1 MEMDFTKVKL
11 NKEQQ
16 NNALLIGSKAQEI
29 GVDPDLALAFAWRE
43 NRFQTKGKSP
53 KGATGVMQIMPA
65 NAKAYGYSV
74 EDLQD
79 PNHNIDIGLKLFKEN
94 LEMFDGNERAA
105 LVAYNANPNVAK
117 RYLKNGESPESIPEE
132 TRTYLEDIHSVRPL
146 VATVEVGDVA
156 QAENQDFSPIE
167 ELPEHL
173 SGEQKTYDEGSP
185 LEKAILPITGTGIG
199 TAVGFGEYMGNKPKA
214 PIAGAPPTD
223 PRFGTQPEFGSSGRA
238 REAGFNLETQ
248 RRAEQAAKNKDIIER
263 LRKSGIIMQDSPVL
277 RMGPLT
283 STDTGL
289 LVPPQ
294 ALVEKE
300 VKPLTKSQRFK
311 EGLKSL
317 PRGVGEFIGKHSRI
331 TGPLAGLGAGVATE
345 NARERFEKGQIGG
358 GLLSAA
364 EALTAGVAM
373 TPQAPYPLR
382 AAAGALSIPLMGG
395 EYLYSKYGPQYE
407 SVTKR
412 FPPKD

>member
-1 MEMDFTKVKL
+1 MDFTKVKL

-16 NNALLIGSKAQEI
+16 NNAFLIGSKAQEVGI
-29 GVDPDLALAFAWRE
+29 DPDLALAFAWRE

-65 NAKAYGYSV
+65 NAKAYGYAV

-79 PNHNIDIGLKLFKEN
+79 PHHNIDIGLKLFKEN
-94 LEMFDGNERAA
+94 LDMFDGNERAA

-117 RYLKNGESPESIPEE
+117 RYLKNGEDPNVIPEE

-146 VATVEVGDVA
+146 VATGEATQVED
-156 QAENQDFSPIE
+156 ENFTPVE
-167 ELPEHL
+167 PLPEHL
-173 SGEQKTYDEGSP
+173 DQEPKTAEERSP
-185 LEKAILPITGTGIG
+185 IDKAILPATGAGLG
-199 TAVGFGEYMGNKPKA
+199 TAIGFGEYMGNKPKA
-214 PIAGAPPTD
+214 PATGVPPTD
-223 PRFGTQPEFGSSGRA
+223 PRFGTTEFGTSGRA

-248 RRAEQAAKNKDIIER
+248 RRAEQAAKNKEIIER
-263 LRKSGIIMQDSPVL
+263 MRRSGIILQDSPVL
-277 RMGPLT
+277 KMGPLT

-294 ALVEKE
+294 ALAEKE
-300 VKPLTKSQRFK
+300 VKPLTRGQKFK
-311 EGLKSL
+311 EGLKAL
-317 PRGVGEFIGKHSRI
+317 PRGIGEFIGKHSRV
-331 TGPLAGLGAGVATE
+331 TGPLAGLGAGVAAE

-358 GLLSAA
+358 GLLSTA
-364 EALTAGVAM
+364 EALTAGTAL
-373 TPQAPYPLR
+373 TPAVPAPVR
-382 AAAGALSIPLMGG
+382 GVAGALSIPLAGA

>member
-16 NNALLIGSKAQEI
+16 NNAFLIGSKAQEVGI
-29 GVDPDLALAFAWRE
+29 DPDLALAFAWRE

-65 NAKAYGYSV
+65 NAKAYGYSI

-79 PNHNIDIGLKLFKEN
+79 PNHNIDIGLRLFKEN

-146 VATVEVGDVA
+146 VATGEVA
-156 QAENQDFSPIE
+156 QVEDENFSPVE
-167 ELPEHL
+167 PLPEHIDA
-173 SGEQKTYDEGSP
+173 EPTTAEERSP
-185 LEKAILPITGTGIG
+185 IDKFVLPATGAGLG
-199 TAVGFGEYMGNKPKA
+199 TALGFGEYMGNKPKA
-214 PIAGAPPTD
+214 PTPSTPPTD
-223 PRFGTQPEFGSSGRA
+223 PRFGTTEFGTSGRA

-248 RRAEQAAKNKDIIER
+248 RRAEQAAKNKEVIER
-263 LRKSGIIMQDSPVL
+263 MRRLGIITQDSPVL
-277 RMGPLT
+277 KMGPLT

-294 ALVEKE
+294 ALEKE
-300 VKPLTKSQRFK
+300 VKPLTKGQRLK
-311 EGLKSL
+311 EGLKAL
-317 PRGVGEFIGKHSRI
+317 PRGIGEFIGKHSRV
-331 TGPLAGLGAGVATE
+331 TGPLAGLGAGYAAE
-345 NARERFEKGQIGG
+345 QARERFEKGQIGG
-358 GLLSAA
+358 GLLSTA
-364 EALTAGVAM
+364 EALTGGVAM
-373 TPQAPYPLR
+373 TPAVPAPIR
-382 AAAGALSIPLMGG
+382 GVAGALSIPLAGA

>member
-16 NNALLIGSKAQEI
+16 NNAFLIGSKAQEVGI
-29 GVDPDLALAFAWRE
+29 DPDLALAFAWRE

-65 NAKAYGYSV
+65 NAKAYGYAV

-94 LEMFDGNERAA
+94 LDMFDGNERAA

-117 RYLKNGESPESIPEE
+117 RYLKNGEDPNVIPEE

-146 VATVEVGDVA
+146 VATGEVA
-156 QAENQDFSPIE
+156 QVEDDNFSPVE
-167 ELPEHL
+167 PLPEHL
-173 SGEQKTYDEGSP
+173 DAEPKKLEERSP
-185 LEKAILPITGTGIG
+185 IDKAILPSAGAGLG
-199 TAVGFGEYMGNKPKA
+199 TAIGFGEYMGNKPKA
-214 PIAGAPPTD
+214 PATGVPPTD
-223 PRFGTQPEFGSSGRA
+223 PRFGTQTEFGTSGRA

-248 RRAEQAAKNKDIIER
+248 RRAEQAAKNKEIIER
-263 LRKSGIIMQDSPVL
+263 MRRSGIILQDSPVL
-277 RMGPLT
+277 KMGPLT

-294 ALVEKE
+294 ALEKE
-300 VKPLTKSQRFK
+300 VKPLTRGQRFK
-311 EGLKSL
+311 EGLKAL
-317 PRGVGEFIGKHSRI
+317 PRGIGEFIGKHSRI
-331 TGPLAGLGAGVATE
+331 TGPLAGLGAGVAAE
-345 NARERFEKGQIGG
+345 NARERFERGQIGG

-364 EALTAGVAM
+364 EALTAGTAL
-373 TPQAPYPLR
+373 TPAVPAPIR
-382 AAAGALSIPLMGG
+382 GVAGALSLPLAGA

>member
-16 NNALLIGSKAQEI
+16 NNAFLIGSKAQEVGI
-29 GVDPDLALAFAWRE
+29 DPDLALAFAWRE

-53 KGATGVMQIMPA
+53 KGATGIMQIMPA
-65 NAKAYGYSV
+65 NAKAYGYAV

-79 PNHNIDIGLKLFKEN
+79 PNHNIDIGLRLFKEN
-94 LEMFDGNERAA
+94 LDMFDGNERAA

-117 RYLKNGESPESIPEE
+117 RYLKNGEDPNVIPEE

-146 VATVEVGDVA
+146 VATGEVA
-156 QAENQDFSPIE
+156 QVEDDNFSPVE
-167 ELPEHL
+167 PLPEHL
-173 SGEQKTYDEGSP
+173 DAEPKKLEERSP
-185 LEKAILPITGTGIG
+185 IDKAILPATGAGLG
-199 TAVGFGEYMGNKPKA
+199 TAIGFGEYMGNKPKA
-214 PIAGAPPTD
+214 TATGVPPTD
-223 PRFGTQPEFGSSGRA
+223 PRFGTQTEFGTSGRA

-248 RRAEQAAKNKDIIER
+248 RRAEQAAKNKEIIER
-263 LRKSGIIMQDSPVL
+263 MRRSGIILQDSPVL
-277 RMGPLT
+277 KMGPLT

-294 ALVEKE
+294 ALAEKE
-300 VKPLTKSQRFK
+300 VKPLTRGQKFK
-311 EGLKSL
+311 EGLKAL
-317 PRGVGEFIGKHSRI
+317 PRGIGEFIGKHSRI
-331 TGPLAGLGAGVATE
+331 TGPLAGLGAGYAAE
-345 NARERFEKGQIGG
+345 QARERFEKGQIGG
-358 GLLSAA
+358 GLLSTA
-364 EALTAGVAM
+364 EALTGGVAL
-373 TPQAPYPLR
+373 TPAVPAPIR
-382 AAAGALSIPLMGG
+382 GVAGALSIPLAGA

>member
-16 NNALLIGSKAQEI
+16 NNAFLIGSKAQEVGI
-29 GVDPDLALAFAWRE
+29 DPDLALAFAWRE

-53 KGATGVMQIMPA
+53 KGATGIMQIMPA

-79 PNHNIDIGLKLFKEN
+79 PNHNIDIGLRLFKEN
-94 LEMFDGNERAA
+94 LDMFQGNERAA

-117 RYLKNGESPESIPEE
+117 RYLKNGEDPNVIPEE

-146 VATVEVGDVA
+146 VATVEVGEVA
-156 QAENQDFSPIE
+156 EVEDDNFSPVEALPAHLDE
-167 ELPEHL
+167 EP
-173 SGEQKTYDEGSP
+173 KTLEERSP
-185 LEKAILPITGTGIG
+185 LDKALLPATGALLGTGL
-199 TAVGFGEYMGNKPKA
+199 GFSEYMGNKPKA
-214 PIAGAPPTD
+214 PATSIPPTD
-223 PRFGTQPEFGSSGRA
+223 PRFGTTEFGTSGRA

-248 RRAEQAAKNKDIIER
+248 RRAEQAAKNKEVIER
-263 LRKSGIIMQDSPVL
+263 MRRSGIIMQDSPVL
-277 RMGPLT
+277 KMGPLT
-283 STDTGL
+283 ATDTGL

-294 ALVEKE
+294 ALEG
-300 VKPLTKSQRFK
+300 KPLTKFQRVK
-311 EGLKSL
+311 EGFKSI
-317 PRGVGEFIGKHSRI
+317 PRGMGEFIGKHSRI
-331 TGPLAGLGAGVATE
+331 TGPLAGLGAGFAAET
-345 NARERFEKGQIGG
+345 ARERFEKGQIGG

-364 EALTAGVAM
+364 EALTAGTAL
-373 TPQAPYPLR
+373 TPTVPAPVR
-382 AAAGALSIPLMGG
+382 GVAGALSIPLIGA

>member
-1 MEMDFTKVKL
+1 MDFTKVKL

-16 NNALLIGSKAQEI
+16 NNAFLIGSKAQEVGI
-29 GVDPDLALAFAWRE
+29 DPDLALAFAWRE

-53 KGATGVMQIMPA
+53 KGATGIMQIMPA

-79 PNHNIDIGLKLFKEN
+79 PNHNIDIGLRLFKEN
-94 LEMFDGNERAA
+94 LDMFQGNERAA

-117 RYLKNGESPESIPEE
+117 RYLKNGETPESIPEE
-132 TRTYLEDIHSVRPL
+132 TRIYLEDIDKIRPL
-146 VATVEVGDVA
+146 VQRDEEVQEETQIEDD
-156 QAENQDFSPIE
+156 NFSPVEALPAHLDE
-167 ELPEHL
+167 EP
-173 SGEQKTYDEGSP
+173 KTLEERSP
-185 LEKAILPITGTGIG
+185 LDKALLPATGALLGTGL
-199 TAVGFGEYMGNKPKA
+199 GFSEYMGNKPKTPA
-214 PIAGAPPTD
+214 TSIPPTD
-223 PRFGTQPEFGSSGRA
+223 PRFGTTEFGTSGRA

-248 RRAEQAAKNKDIIER
+248 RRAEQAANNKELIER
-263 LRKSGIIMQDSPVL
+263 MRRSGIILQDSPVL
-277 RMGPLT
+277 KMGPLT
-283 STDTGL
+283 ATDTGL

-294 ALVEKE
+294 ALEG
-300 VKPLTKSQRFK
+300 KPLTKFQKVK
-311 EGLKSL
+311 EGFKSI
-317 PRGVGEFIGKHSRI
+317 PRGMGEFIGKHSRI
-331 TGPLAGLGAGVATE
+331 TGPLAGLGAGFAAE

-364 EALTAGVAM
+364 EALTAGVAL
-373 TPQAPYPLR
+373 TPTVPYPIR
-382 AAAGALSIPLMGG
+382 GVAGALSVPLAGA

>member
-1 MEMDFTKVKL
+1 MDFTKVKL

-16 NNALLIGSKAQEI
+16 NNAFLIGSKAQEVGI
-29 GVDPDLALAFAWRE
+29 DPDLALAFAWRE

-53 KGATGVMQIMPA
+53 KGATGIMQIMPA

-79 PNHNIDIGLKLFKEN
+79 PNHNIDIGLRLFKEN
-94 LEMFDGNERAA
+94 LDMFQGNERAA

-117 RYLKNGESPESIPEE
+117 RYLKNGEDPNVIPEE

-146 VATVEVGDVA
+146 VATVEVGEVTQVEDD
-156 QAENQDFSPIE
+156 NFSPVE
-167 ELPEHL
+167 PLPEHL
-173 SGEQKTYDEGSP
+173 DAEPKTLEERSP
-185 LEKAILPITGTGIG
+185 LDKALLPATGALLGTGL
-199 TAVGFGEYMGNKPKA
+199 GFSEYMGNKPKTPA
-214 PIAGAPPTD
+214 TSIPPTD
-223 PRFGTQPEFGSSGRA
+223 PRFGTTEFGTSGRA

-248 RRAEQAAKNKDIIER
+248 RRAEQAANNKELIER
-263 LRKSGIIMQDSPVL
+263 MRRSGIIMQDSPVL
-277 RMGPLT
+277 KMGPLT
-283 STDTGL
+283 ATDTGL

-294 ALVEKE
+294 ALEG
-300 VKPLTKSQRFK
+300 KPLTKFQKVK
-311 EGLKSL
+311 EGFKSI
-317 PRGVGEFIGKHSRI
+317 PRGMGEFIGKHSRI
-331 TGPLAGLGAGVATE
+331 TGPLAGLGAGFAAE

-364 EALTAGVAM
+364 EALTAGVAL
-373 TPQAPYPLR
+373 TPTVPYPIR
-382 AAAGALSIPLMGG
+382 GVAGALSVPLAGA

>member
-16 NNALLIGSKAQEI
+16 NNAFLIGSKAQEVGI
-29 GVDPDLALAFAWRE
+29 DPDLALAFAWRE
-43 NRFQTKGKSP
+43 NQFQTKGKSP

-79 PNHNIDIGLKLFKEN
+79 PNHNIDIGLRLFKEN
-94 LEMFDGNERAA
+94 LDMFQGNERAA

-117 RYLKNGESPESIPEE
+117 RYLKNGEDPNVIPEE

-146 VATVEVGDVA
+146 VATVEVGEVT
-156 QAENQDFSPIE
+156 QAEDDNFSPVE
-167 ELPEHL
+167 ALPEHL
-173 SGEQKTYDEGSP
+173 DEETKTLEERSP
-185 LEKAILPITGTGIG
+185 LDKALLPATGAILGTGL
-199 TAVGFGEYMGNKPKA
+199 GFSEYMGNKPKT
-214 PIAGAPPTD
+214 PTPSSSPTD
-223 PRFGTQPEFGSSGRA
+223 PRFGTTEFGTSGRA

-248 RRAEQAAKNKDIIER
+248 RRAEQAAKNKELIER
-263 LRKSGIIMQDSPVL
+263 MRRSGIIMQDSPVL
-277 RMGPLT
+277 KMGPLT
-283 STDTGL
+283 ATDTGL

-294 ALVEKE
+294 ALEG
-300 VKPLTKSQRFK
+300 KPLTKFQRVK
-311 EGLKSL
+311 EGFKAI
-317 PRGVGEFIGKHSRI
+317 PRGMGEFIGKHSRV
-331 TGPLAGLGAGVATE
+331 TGPLAGLGAGFAAET
-345 NARERFEKGQIGG
+345 ARERFEKGQIGG

-364 EALTAGVAM
+364 EALTAGTAL
-373 TPQAPYPLR
+373 TPTVPAPVR
-382 AAAGALSIPLMGG
+382 GVAGALSIPLIGA
-395 EYLYSKYGPQYE
+395 EYLYGKYGPQYE

>member
-16 NNALLIGSKAQEI
+16 NNAFLIGSKAQEVGI
-29 GVDPDLALAFAWRE
+29 DPDLALAFAWRE

-53 KGATGVMQIMPA
+53 KGATGIMQIMPA

-79 PNHNIDIGLKLFKEN
+79 PNHNIDIGLRLFKEN

-117 RYLKNGESPESIPEE
+117 RYLKNGEDPNVIPEE

-146 VATVEVGDVA
+146 VATGEVA
-156 QAENQDFSPIE
+156 QVEDENFSPVE
-167 ELPEHL
+167 PLPEHIDA
-173 SGEQKTYDEGSP
+173 EPTTAEERSP
-185 LEKAILPITGTGIG
+185 IDKFVLPATGAGLG
-199 TAVGFGEYMGNKPKA
+199 TALGFGEYMGNKPKA
-214 PIAGAPPTD
+214 PTPSAPPTD
-223 PRFGTQPEFGSSGRA
+223 PRFGTTEFGTSGRA

-248 RRAEQAAKNKDIIER
+248 RRAEQAAKNKEVIER
-263 LRKSGIIMQDSPVL
+263 MRRLGIITQDSPVL
-277 RMGPLT
+277 KMGPLT

-294 ALVEKE
+294 ALEKE
-300 VKPLTKSQRFK
+300 VKPLTKGQRLK
-311 EGLKSL
+311 EGLKAL
-317 PRGVGEFIGKHSRI
+317 PRGIGEFIGKHSRV
-331 TGPLAGLGAGVATE
+331 TGPLAGLGAGYAAE
-345 NARERFEKGQIGG
+345 QARERFEKGQIGG
-358 GLLSAA
+358 GLLSTA
-364 EALTAGVAM
+364 EALTGGVAM
-373 TPQAPYPLR
+373 TPAVPAPIR
-382 AAAGALSIPLMGG
+382 GVAGALSIPLAGA
-395 EYLYSKYGPQYE
+395 EYLYGKYGPQYE

>member
-1 MEMDFTKVKL
+1 MDFTKVKL

-16 NNALLIGSKAQEI
+16 NNAFLIGSKAQEVGI
-29 GVDPDLALAFAWRE
+29 DPDLALAFAWRE

-65 NAKAYGYSV
+65 NAKAYGYTV

-94 LEMFDGNERAA
+94 LDMFDGNERAA

-132 TRTYLEDIHSVRPL
+132 TRIYLEDIHSVRPL
-146 VATVEVGDVA
+146 VATGEVA
-156 QAENQDFSPIE
+156 QIEDENFTPVE
-167 ELPEHL
+167 PLPEHL
-173 SGEQKTYDEGSP
+173 DAEPKTTEERTP
-185 LEKAILPITGTGIG
+185 LDKAILPAAGATLG
-199 TAVGFGEYMGNKPKA
+199 TALGFSEYMGNKPKA
-214 PIAGAPPTD
+214 PITGAPPTD
-223 PRFGTQPEFGSSGRA
+223 PRFGTQTEFGTSGRA

-248 RRAEQAAKNKDIIER
+248 RRAEQAAKNKVVIER
-263 LRKSGIIMQDSPVL
+263 MRRSGIIVQDSPVL
-277 RMGPLT
+277 KMGPLT

-294 ALVEKE
+294 ALAEKE
-300 VKPLTKSQRFK
+300 VKPLTRFQKVK
-311 EGLKSL
+311 EGFKAI
-317 PRGVGEFIGKHSRI
+317 PRGMGEFIGKHSRV
-331 TGPLAGLGAGVATE
+331 TGPLAGLGAGVAAE

-364 EALTAGVAM
+364 EALAGGVAL
-373 TPQAPYPLR
+373 TPVVPAPIRGIAGGLGIPL
-382 AAAGALSIPLMGG
+382 AGAD
-395 EYLYSKYGPQYE
+395 YLYSKYGPQYE

>member
-1 MEMDFTKVKL
+1 MDFTKVKL

-16 NNALLIGSKAQEI
+16 NNAFLIGSKAQEVGI
-29 GVDPDLALAFAWRE
+29 DPDLALAFAWRE

-53 KGATGVMQIMPA
+53 KGATGIMQIMPA

-79 PNHNIDIGLKLFKEN
+79 PNHNIDIGLRLFKEN

-117 RYLKNGESPESIPEE
+117 RYLKNGEDPNVIPEE

-146 VATVEVGDVA
+146 VATVEVGETA
-156 QAENQDFSPIE
+156 QVEDDNFSPVE
-167 ELPEHL
+167 PLPEHIDA
-173 SGEQKTYDEGSP
+173 EPTTTEERSP
-185 LEKAILPITGTGIG
+185 IDKFVLPATGAGLG
-199 TAVGFGEYMGNKPKA
+199 TALGFGEYMGNKPKA
-214 PIAGAPPTD
+214 PTPSAPPTD
-223 PRFGTQPEFGSSGRA
+223 PRFGTTEFGTSGRA

-248 RRAEQAAKNKDIIER
+248 RRAEQAAKNKEVIER
-263 LRKSGIIMQDSPVL
+263 MRRLGIITQDSPVL
-277 RMGPLT
+277 KMGPLT

-300 VKPLTKSQRFK
+300 VKPLTRGQRFK
-311 EGLKSL
+311 EGLKAL

-331 TGPLAGLGAGVATE
+331 TGPLAGLGAGVAAE

-373 TPQAPYPLR
+373 TPQVPAPVR
-382 AAAGALSIPLMGG
+382 GVAGALSIPLMGG

>member
-16 NNALLIGSKAQEI
+16 NNAFLIGSKAQEAGI
-29 GVDPDLALAFAWRE
+29 DPDLALAFAWRE

-53 KGATGVMQIMPA
+53 KGATGIMQIMPA

-79 PNHNIDIGLKLFKEN
+79 PNHNIDIGLRLFKEN

-117 RYLKNGESPESIPEE
+117 RYLKNGEDPNVIPEE

-146 VATVEVGDVA
+146 VATGEVA
-156 QAENQDFSPIE
+156 QIEDENFTPVE
-167 ELPEHL
+167 PLPEHIDA
-173 SGEQKTYDEGSP
+173 EPTTAEERSP
-185 LEKAILPITGTGIG
+185 IDKFVLPATGAGLG
-199 TAVGFGEYMGNKPKA
+199 TALGFGEYMGNKPKA
-214 PIAGAPPTD
+214 PTPSAPPTD
-223 PRFGTQPEFGSSGRA
+223 PRFGTTEFGTSGRA

-248 RRAEQAAKNKDIIER
+248 RRAEQAAKNKEVIER
-263 LRKSGIIMQDSPVL
+263 MRRLGIITQDSPVL
-277 RMGPLT
+277 KMGPLT

-294 ALVEKE
+294 ALEKE
-300 VKPLTKSQRFK
+300 VKPLTKGQRLK
-311 EGLKSL
+311 EGLKAL
-317 PRGVGEFIGKHSRI
+317 PRGIGEFIGKHSRV
-331 TGPLAGLGAGVATE
+331 TGPLAGLGAGYAAE
-345 NARERFEKGQIGG
+345 QARERFEKGQIGG
-358 GLLSAA
+358 GLLSTA
-364 EALTAGVAM
+364 EALTGGVAM
-373 TPQAPYPLR
+373 TPAVPAPIR
-382 AAAGALSIPLMGG
+382 GVAGALSIPLAGA

>member
-1 MEMDFTKVKL
+1 MDFTKVKL

-16 NNALLIGSKAQEI
+16 NNAFLIGSKAQEVGI
-29 GVDPDLALAFAWRE
+29 DPDLALAFAWRE

-53 KGATGVMQIMPA
+53 KGATGIMQIMPA

-79 PNHNIDIGLKLFKEN
+79 PNHNIDIGLRLFKEN
-94 LEMFDGNERAA
+94 LDMFQGNERAA

-117 RYLKNGESPESIPEE
+117 RYLKNGETPESIPEE
-132 TRTYLEDIHSVRPL
+132 TRIYLEDIDKIRPL
-146 VATVEVGDVA
+146 VQRDEEVQEETQIEDD
-156 QAENQDFSPIE
+156 NFSPVEALPAHLDE
-167 ELPEHL
+167 EP
-173 SGEQKTYDEGSP
+173 KTLEERSP
-185 LEKAILPITGTGIG
+185 LDKALLPATGALLGTGL
-199 TAVGFGEYMGNKPKA
+199 GFSEYMGNKPTKA
-214 PIAGAPPTD
+214 PATSIPPTD
-223 PRFGTQPEFGSSGRA
+223 PRFGTTEFGTSGRA

-248 RRAEQAAKNKDIIER
+248 RRAEQAANNKELIER
-263 LRKSGIIMQDSPVL
+263 MRRSGIILQDSPVL
-277 RMGPLT
+277 KMGPLT
-283 STDTGL
+283 ATDTGL

-294 ALVEKE
+294 ALEG
-300 VKPLTKSQRFK
+300 KPLTRFQKVK
-311 EGLKSL
+311 EGFKAI
-317 PRGVGEFIGKHSRI
+317 PRGMGEFIGKHSRI
-331 TGPLAGLGAGVATE
+331 TGPLAGLGAGFAAE

-364 EALTAGVAM
+364 EALTAGVAL
-373 TPQAPYPLR
+373 TPTVPYPIR
-382 AAAGALSIPLMGG
+382 GVAGALSVPLAGA

>member
-16 NNALLIGSKAQEI
+16 NNAFLIGSKAQEVGI
-29 GVDPDLALAFAWRE
+29 DPDLALAFAWRE

-53 KGATGVMQIMPA
+53 KGATGIMQIMPA

-79 PNHNIDIGLKLFKEN
+79 PNHNIDIGLRLFKEN
-94 LEMFDGNERAA
+94 LDMFQGNERAA

-117 RYLKNGESPESIPEE
+117 RYLKNGEDPNVIPEE

-146 VATVEVGDVA
+146 VATVEVGEVA
-156 QAENQDFSPIE
+156 QVEDDNFSPVEALPTHLDE
-167 ELPEHL
+167 EP
-173 SGEQKTYDEGSP
+173 KTLEERSP
-185 LEKAILPITGTGIG
+185 LDKALLPATGALLGTGL
-199 TAVGFGEYMGNKPKA
+199 GFSEYMGNKPKA
-214 PIAGAPPTD
+214 PATSIPPTD
-223 PRFGTQPEFGSSGRA
+223 PRFGTTEFGTSGRA

-248 RRAEQAAKNKDIIER
+248 RRAEQAANNKELIER
-263 LRKSGIIMQDSPVL
+263 MRRSGIILQDSPVL
-277 RMGPLT
+277 KMGPLT
-283 STDTGL
+283 ATDTGL

-294 ALVEKE
+294 ALEG
-300 VKPLTKSQRFK
+300 KPLTKFQKVK
-311 EGLKSL
+311 EGFKSI
-317 PRGVGEFIGKHSRI
+317 PRGMGEFIGKHSRI
-331 TGPLAGLGAGVATE
+331 TGPLAGLGAGFAAE

-364 EALTAGVAM
+364 EALTAGVAL
-373 TPQAPYPLR
+373 TPTVPYPIR
-382 AAAGALSIPLMGG
+382 GVAGALSVPLAGA

>member
-16 NNALLIGSKAQEI
+16 NNAFLIGSKAQEI
-29 GVDPDLALAFAWRE
+29 GIDPDLALAFAWRE

-65 NAKAYGYSV
+65 NAKAYGYAV

-94 LEMFDGNERAA
+94 LDMFDGNERAA
-105 LVAYNANPNVAK
+105 LIAYNANPNVAK
-117 RYLKNGESPESIPEE
+117 RYLKNGEDPNVIPEE

-146 VATVEVGDVA
+146 VATGEVA
-156 QAENQDFSPIE
+156 QVEDDNFSPVE
-167 ELPEHL
+167 PLPEHL
-173 SGEQKTYDEGSP
+173 DAEPKKLEERSP
-185 LEKAILPITGTGIG
+185 IDKSLLPFAGAGLG
-199 TAVGFGEYMGNKPKA
+199 TAIGFGEYMGNKPKA
-214 PIAGAPPTD
+214 PATGVPPTD
-223 PRFGTQPEFGSSGRA
+223 PRFGTQTEFGTSGRA

-248 RRAEQAAKNKDIIER
+248 RRAEQAAKNKEIIER
-263 LRKSGIIMQDSPVL
+263 MRRSGIILQDSPVL
-277 RMGPLT
+277 KMGPLT

-294 ALVEKE
+294 ALEKE
-300 VKPLTKSQRFK
+300 VKPLTRGQRFK
-311 EGLKSL
+311 EGLKAL
-317 PRGVGEFIGKHSRI
+317 PRGIGEFIGKHSRI
-331 TGPLAGLGAGVATE
+331 TGPLAGLGAGVAAE
-345 NARERFEKGQIGG
+345 NARERFERGQIGG

-364 EALTAGVAM
+364 EALTAGTAL
-373 TPQAPYPLR
+373 TPAVPAPIR
-382 AAAGALSIPLMGG
+382 GIAGALSLPLAGA

>member
-16 NNALLIGSKAQEI
+16 NNAFLIGSKAQEVGI
-29 GVDPDLALAFAWRE
+29 DPDLALAFAWRE

-117 RYLKNGESPESIPEE
+117 RYLKNGEDPNVIPEE
-132 TRTYLEDIHSVRPL
+132 TRIYLEDIHSVRPL
-146 VATVEVGDVA
+146 VATGEVA
-156 QAENQDFSPIE
+156 QVEDDNFTPVE
-167 ELPEHL
+167 PLPEHL
-173 SGEQKTYDEGSP
+173 DQEPKTAEERSP
-185 LEKAILPITGTGIG
+185 IDKAILPATGAGLG
-199 TAVGFGEYMGNKPKA
+199 TAIGFGEYMGNKPKA
-214 PIAGAPPTD
+214 PATGVPPTD
-223 PRFGTQPEFGSSGRA
+223 PRFGTTEFGTSGRA

-248 RRAEQAAKNKDIIER
+248 RRAEQAAKNKEIIER
-263 LRKSGIIMQDSPVL
+263 MRRSGIILQDSPVL
-277 RMGPLT
+277 KMGPLT

-294 ALVEKE
+294 ALAEKE
-300 VKPLTKSQRFK
+300 VKPLTRGQKFK
-311 EGLKSL
+311 EGLKAL
-317 PRGVGEFIGKHSRI
+317 PRGIGEFIGKHSRI
-331 TGPLAGLGAGVATE
+331 TGPLAGLGAGVAAE
-345 NARERFEKGQIGG
+345 NARERFERGQIGG

-364 EALTAGVAM
+364 EALTAGTAL
-373 TPQAPYPLR
+373 TPAVPAPVR
-382 AAAGALSIPLMGG
+382 GVAGALSIPLAGA

>member
-1 MEMDFTKVKL
+1 MDFTKVKL

-16 NNALLIGSKAQEI
+16 NNAFLIGSKAQEVGI
-29 GVDPDLALAFAWRE
+29 DPDLALAFAWRE

-53 KGATGVMQIMPA
+53 KGATGIMQIMPA

-79 PNHNIDIGLKLFKEN
+79 PNHNIDIGLRLFKEN
-94 LEMFDGNERAA
+94 LDMFQGNERAA

-117 RYLKNGESPESIPEE
+117 RYLKNGEDPNVIPEE

-146 VATVEVGDVA
+146 VATVEVGEVTQVEDD
-156 QAENQDFSPIE
+156 NFSPVE
-167 ELPEHL
+167 PLPEHL
-173 SGEQKTYDEGSP
+173 DAEPKTLEERSP
-185 LEKAILPITGTGIG
+185 LDKALLPATGALLGTGL
-199 TAVGFGEYMGNKPKA
+199 GFSEYMGNKPKTPA
-214 PIAGAPPTD
+214 TSIPPTD
-223 PRFGTQPEFGSSGRA
+223 PRFGTTEFGTSGRA

-248 RRAEQAAKNKDIIER
+248 RRAEQAANNKELIER
-263 LRKSGIIMQDSPVL
+263 MRRSGIIMQDSPVL
-277 RMGPLT
+277 KMGPLT
-283 STDTGL
+283 ATDTGL

-294 ALVEKE
+294 ALEG
-300 VKPLTKSQRFK
+300 KPLTKFQKVK
-311 EGLKSL
+311 EGFKSI
-317 PRGVGEFIGKHSRI
+317 PRGMGEFIGKHSRI
-331 TGPLAGLGAGVATE
+331 TGPLAGLGAGFAAE

-364 EALTAGVAM
+364 EALTAGVAL
-373 TPQAPYPLR
+373 TPTVPYPIR
-382 AAAGALSIPLMGG
+382 GVAGALSVPLAGAQ
-395 EYLYSKYGPQYE
+395 YLYSKYGPQYE

>member
-16 NNALLIGSKAQEI
+16 NNAFLIGSKAQEVGI
-29 GVDPDLALAFAWRE
+29 DPDLALAFAWRE

-53 KGATGVMQIMPA
+53 KGATGIMQIMPA

-79 PNHNIDIGLKLFKEN
+79 PNHNIDIGLRLFKEN
-94 LEMFDGNERAA
+94 LDMFQGNERAA

-117 RYLKNGESPESIPEE
+117 RYLKNGEDPNVIPEE

-146 VATVEVGDVA
+146 VATVEVGEVA
-156 QAENQDFSPIE
+156 QVEDDNFSPVE
-167 ELPEHL
+167 PLPEHL
-173 SGEQKTYDEGSP
+173 DAEPKTLEERSP
-185 LEKAILPITGTGIG
+185 LDKALLPATGALLGTGL
-199 TAVGFGEYMGNKPKA
+199 GFSEYMGNKPKA
-214 PIAGAPPTD
+214 PATSIPPTD
-223 PRFGTQPEFGSSGRA
+223 PRFGTTEFGTSGRA

-248 RRAEQAAKNKDIIER
+248 RRAEQAAKNKELFER
-263 LRKSGIIMQDSPVL
+263 MRRSGIIMQDSPVL
-277 RMGPLT
+277 KMGPLT
-283 STDTGL
+283 ATDTGL

-294 ALVEKE
+294 ALES
-300 VKPLTKSQRFK
+300 KPLTRFQKVK
-311 EGLKSL
+311 EGFKAI
-317 PRGVGEFIGKHSRI
+317 PRGMGEFIGKHSRI
-331 TGPLAGLGAGVATE
+331 TGPLAGLGAGVAAE

-358 GLLSAA
+358 GLLSTA
-364 EALTAGVAM
+364 EALTAGIAM
-373 TPQAPYPLR
+373 TPIVPYPAR
-382 AAAGALSIPLMGG
+382 AAAGALSTGLGIGD
-395 EYLYSKYGPQYE
+395 YYYNKNQPQYE

>member
-16 NNALLIGSKAQEI
+16 NNAFLIGSKAQEVGI
-29 GVDPDLALAFAWRE
+29 DPDLALAFAWRE

-53 KGATGVMQIMPA
+53 KGATGIMQIMPA

-79 PNHNIDIGLKLFKEN
+79 PNHNIDIGLRLFKEN

-117 RYLKNGESPESIPEE
+117 RYLKNGEDPNVIPEE

-146 VATVEVGDVA
+146 VATVEVGEVA
-156 QAENQDFSPIE
+156 QVEDDNFSPVE
-167 ELPEHL
+167 PLPEHIDA
-173 SGEQKTYDEGSP
+173 EPTTTEERSP
-185 LEKAILPITGTGIG
+185 VDKFVLPATGAGLG
-199 TAVGFGEYMGNKPKA
+199 TALGFGEYMGNKPKA
-214 PIAGAPPTD
+214 PTPSAPPTD
-223 PRFGTQPEFGSSGRA
+223 PRFGTTEFGTSGRA

-248 RRAEQAAKNKDIIER
+248 RRAEQAAKNKEVIER
-263 LRKSGIIMQDSPVL
+263 MRRLGIITQDSPVL
-277 RMGPLT
+277 KMGPLT

-294 ALVEKE
+294 ALAEKE
-300 VKPLTKSQRFK
+300 VKPLTRGQKLK
-311 EGLKSL
+311 EGLKAL
-317 PRGVGEFIGKHSRI
+317 PRGIGEFIGKHSRV
-331 TGPLAGLGAGVATE
+331 TGPLAGLGAGYAAE
-345 NARERFEKGQIGG
+345 QARERFEKGQIGG
-358 GLLSAA
+358 GLLSTA
-364 EALTAGVAM
+364 EALTGGVAL
-373 TPQAPYPLR
+373 TPAVPAPIR
-382 AAAGALSIPLMGG
+382 GVAGALSIPLAGA
-395 EYLYSKYGPQYE
+395 EYLYGKYGPQYE

>member
-16 NNALLIGSKAQEI
+16 NNAFLIGSKAQEVGI
-29 GVDPDLALAFAWRE
+29 DPDLALAFAWRE

-53 KGATGVMQIMPA
+53 KGATGIMQIMPA

-79 PNHNIDIGLKLFKEN
+79 PNHNIDIGLRLFKEN

-117 RYLKNGESPESIPEE
+117 RYLKNGEDPNVIPEE

-146 VATVEVGDVA
+146 VATGEVA
-156 QAENQDFSPIE
+156 QIEDENFTPVE
-167 ELPEHL
+167 PLPEHIDA
-173 SGEQKTYDEGSP
+173 EPTTAEERSP
-185 LEKAILPITGTGIG
+185 IDKFVLPATGAGLG
-199 TAVGFGEYMGNKPKA
+199 TALGFGEYMGNKPKA
-214 PIAGAPPTD
+214 PTPSAPPTD
-223 PRFGTQPEFGSSGRA
+223 PRFGTTEFGTSGRA

-248 RRAEQAAKNKDIIER
+248 RRAEQAAKNKEVIER
-263 LRKSGIIMQDSPVL
+263 MRRLGIITQDSPVL
-277 RMGPLT
+277 KMGPLT

-294 ALVEKE
+294 ALEKE
-300 VKPLTKSQRFK
+300 VKPLTKGQRLK
-311 EGLKSL
+311 EGLKAL
-317 PRGVGEFIGKHSRI
+317 PRGIGEFIGKHSRV
-331 TGPLAGLGAGVATE
+331 TGPLAGLGAGYAAE
-345 NARERFEKGQIGG
+345 QARERFEKGQIGG
-358 GLLSAA
+358 GLLSTA
-364 EALTAGVAM
+364 EALTGGVAM
-373 TPQAPYPLR
+373 TPAVPAPIR
-382 AAAGALSIPLMGG
+382 GVAGALSIPLAGA

>member
-16 NNALLIGSKAQEI
+16 NNAFLIGSKAQEVGI
-29 GVDPDLALAFAWRE
+29 DPDLALAFAWRE

-53 KGATGVMQIMPA
+53 KGATGIMQIMPA

-79 PNHNIDIGLKLFKEN
+79 PNHNIDIGLRLFKEN

-117 RYLKNGESPESIPEE
+117 RYLKNGEDPNVIPEE
-132 TRTYLEDIHSVRPL
+132 TRVYLEDIHSVRPL
-146 VATVEVGDVA
+146 VATGEVA
-156 QAENQDFSPIE
+156 QVEDDNFTPVE
-167 ELPEHL
+167 PLPEHL
-173 SGEQKTYDEGSP
+173 DQEPKTAEERSP
-185 LEKAILPITGTGIG
+185 IDKAILPATGAGLG
-199 TAVGFGEYMGNKPKA
+199 TVIGFGEYMGNKPKA
-214 PIAGAPPTD
+214 PATGVPPTD
-223 PRFGTQPEFGSSGRA
+223 PRFGTTEFGTSGRA

-248 RRAEQAAKNKDIIER
+248 RRAEQAAKNKEIIER
-263 LRKSGIIMQDSPVL
+263 MRRSGIILQDSPVL
-277 RMGPLT
+277 KMGPLT

-294 ALVEKE
+294 ALAEKE
-300 VKPLTKSQRFK
+300 VKPLTRGQKFK
-311 EGLKSL
+311 EGLKAL
-317 PRGVGEFIGKHSRI
+317 PRGIGETISKYSRV
-331 TGPLAGLGAGVATE
+331 TGPLAGLGAGVAAE
-345 NARERFEKGQIGG
+345 NARERFERGQIGG
-358 GLLSAA
+358 GLLSTA
-364 EALTAGVAM
+364 EALTAGTAL
-373 TPQAPYPLR
+373 TPAVPAPVR
-382 AAAGALSIPLMGG
+382 GVAGALSIPLAGA
-395 EYLYSKYGPQYE
+395 EYLYGKYGPQYE

>member
-16 NNALLIGSKAQEI
+16 NNAFLIGSKAQEVGI
-29 GVDPDLALAFAWRE
+29 DPDLALAFAWRE

-53 KGATGVMQIMPA
+53 KGATGIMQIMPA

-79 PNHNIDIGLKLFKEN
+79 PNHNIDIGLRLFKEN
-94 LEMFDGNERAA
+94 LDMFQGNERAA

-117 RYLKNGESPESIPEE
+117 RYLKNGEDPNVIPEE

-146 VATVEVGDVA
+146 VATVEVGEVA
-156 QAENQDFSPIE
+156 EVEDDNFSPVEALPAHLDE
-167 ELPEHL
+167 EP
-173 SGEQKTYDEGSP
+173 KTLEERSP
-185 LEKAILPITGTGIG
+185 LDKALLPATGALLGTGL
-199 TAVGFGEYMGNKPKA
+199 GFSEYMGNKPKA
-214 PIAGAPPTD
+214 PATSIPPTD
-223 PRFGTQPEFGSSGRA
+223 PRFGTTEFGTSGRA

-248 RRAEQAAKNKDIIER
+248 RRAEQAAKNKEVIER
-263 LRKSGIIMQDSPVL
+263 MRRSGIIMQDSPVL
-277 RMGPLT
+277 KMGPLT
-283 STDTGL
+283 ATDTGL

-294 ALVEKE
+294 ALEG
-300 VKPLTKSQRFK
+300 KPLTKFQRVK
-311 EGLKSL
+311 EGFKSI
-317 PRGVGEFIGKHSRI
+317 PRGMGEFIGKHSRI
-331 TGPLAGLGAGVATE
+331 TGPLAGLGAGFAAET
-345 NARERFEKGQIGG
+345 ARERFEKGQIGG

-364 EALTAGVAM
+364 EALTAGTAL
-373 TPQAPYPLR
+373 TPTVPAPVR
-382 AAAGALSIPLMGG
+382 GVAGALSIPLIGA
-395 EYLYSKYGPQYE
+395 EYLYGKYGPQYE